1 MKINNILE
9 SLTDGETAAFFYTP
23 VIYPDAESILFVKP
37 AEIITAYNSDDI
49 IPEIKKAEE
58 MINSGLKGFA
68 LINYETGYL
77 LEKKLAKYFNRSQSP
92 LLYFY
97 LFDENNCK
105 HFLSSSIRFV
115 KDDFKKSF
123 SIKNYALNT
132 SLEEYTSAIER
143 IKNYIAAGDTY
154 QVNYTLKGKFDFEG
168 EIHSLFL
175 NLLFNQSARYTA
187 LINRGDDF
195 IISFSPELFFDLRN
209 KVITTKPMKGTARR
223 GVTHGGDETQKFVLT
238 HSEKEKAENL
248 MIVDLLR
255 NDIGRISKFGSV
267 KVENLFDVEKYES
280 LLQMVSTVSG
290 ELNDDVDLAG
300 IIKNIFPCG
309 SITGAPKIRTME
321 IIKELEKEGR
331 GIYTG
336 AIGLLDKVGTTFN
349 VAIRT
354 VVINKKTG
362 KGEIGIGGGIVW
374 DSDAQ
379 KEYDEA
385 LLKSRFLTS
394 PAGYFKI
401 FETMLVKKN
410 QVIFINEHIE
420 RLKNAASFFLFKFDE
435 EKIISEIL
443 INIESIDGRKDY
455 RYRLSL
461 TKWGEL
467 IHQVNEYKKFDSEV
481 KVIISSVQVNSQSQY
496 LYFKTT
502 NRQLYESEYARY
514 LLMGFFDVLFF
525 NEKGELTEG
534 AITNIFVKI
543 GEEIFTPPSKCG
555 LLTGIYRNYYID
567 THSNIQRKI
576 ISLEDLYNA
585 DEIILTNSLRSE
597 IKVDVLYFNEKE
609 FKSFNLKKSKD
620 KS

>member
-1 MKINNILE
+1 MNINNILE
-9 SLTDGETAAFFYTP
+9 SLSDGEASAFFYTP
-23 VIYPDAESILFVKP
+23 VIYPEAESILFVKP
-37 AEIITAYNSDDI
+37 VEVITSYDSDDI
-49 IPEIKKAEE
+49 IPAIKKAEE

-77 LEKKLAKYFNRSQSP
+77 LEKKLSKYFNRSKSP
-92 LLYFY
+92 ILNFF
-97 LFDENNCK
+97 LFDENNHK

-115 KDDFKKSF
+115 EDDFRKLF
-123 SIKNYALNT
+123 SIKNYELNT
-132 SLEEYTSAIER
+132 SPEEYFSKIER

-168 EIHSLFL
+168 EIQSLFL

-187 LINRGDDF
+187 LINRGDYF
-195 IISFSPELFFDLRN
+195 IISFSPELFFDLKN
-209 KVITTKPMKGTARR
+209 NVITTKPMKGTARR
-223 GVTHGGDETQKFVLT
+223 GVTHGGDETQKFILT
-238 HSEKEKAENL
+238 HSQKEKAENL

-280 LLQMVSTVSG
+280 LLQMVSKVSG
-290 ELNDDVDLAG
+290 ELNDDIDLAG
-300 IIKNIFPCG
+300 IFKNIFPCG

-321 IIKELEKEGR
+321 IIKELEKEER

-336 AIGLLDKVGTTFN
+336 AIGLLDKGETTFN

-354 VVINKKTG
+354 VVINKATG

-394 PAGYFKI
+394 PAGYFEI

-410 QVIFINEHIE
+410 QVTFINEHVE
-420 RLKNAASFFLFKFDE
+420 RLKNAASFFLFNFDE
-435 EKIISEIL
+435 EKLITEIQ
-443 INIESIDGRKDY
+443 NKIELLDEKKEY
-455 RYRLSL
+455 RYKIIL
-461 TKWGEL
+461 TKWGVL
-467 IHQVNEYKKFDSEV
+467 NHQLNEYKKFDSEV
-481 KVIISSVQVNSQSQY
+481 KVIISSLQVNSQSQY
-496 LYFKTT
+496 FYFKTT
-502 NRQLYESEYARY
+502 NRQLYESECKKR
-514 LLMGFFDVLFF
+514 LTQGFFEVLFF

-534 AITNIFVKI
+534 AITNVFVKI

-576 ISLEDLYNA
+576 ISLEDLYSA
-585 DEIILTNSLRSE
+585 EEIILTNSLRGE
-597 IKVDVLYFNEKE
+597 IKVDILYFNEKE
-609 FKSFNLKKSKD
+609 FKSFN
-620 KS
+620 

>member
-1 MKINNILE
+1 
-9 SLTDGETAAFFYTP
+9 
-23 VIYPDAESILFVKP
+23 
-37 AEIITAYNSDDI
+37 
-49 IPEIKKAEE
+49 
-58 MINSGLKGFA
+58 
-68 LINYETGYL
+68 
-77 LEKKLAKYFNRSQSP
+77 
-92 LLYFY
+92 
-97 LFDENNCK
+97 
-105 HFLSSSIRFV
+105 
-115 KDDFKKSF
+115 
-123 SIKNYALNT
+123 
-132 SLEEYTSAIER
+132 
-143 IKNYIAAGDTY
+143 
-154 QVNYTLKGKFDFEG
+154 
-168 EIHSLFL
+168 
-175 NLLFNQSARYTA
+175 
-187 LINRGDDF
+187 
-195 IISFSPELFFDLRN
+195 
-209 KVITTKPMKGTARR
+209 
-223 GVTHGGDETQKFVLT
+223 
-238 HSEKEKAENL
+238 
-248 MIVDLLR
+248 
-255 NDIGRISKFGSV
+255 
-267 KVENLFDVEKYES
+267 
-280 LLQMVSTVSG
+280 
-290 ELNDDVDLAG
+290 
-300 IIKNIFPCG
+300 
-309 SITGAPKIRTME
+309 
-321 IIKELEKEGR
+321 
-331 GIYTG
+331 
-336 AIGLLDKVGTTFN
+336 
-349 VAIRT
+349 
-354 VVINKKTG
+354 
-362 KGEIGIGGGIVW
+362 
-374 DSDAQ
+374 Q

-585 DEIILTNSLRSE
+585 DEIILTNSLRGE